1 VARFGQQA
9 AAGGGQHRRTPL
21 SVTAVT
27 PLGVRVVDVRP
38 QPPRPRRRGW
48 TLLVAPPATIAR
60 PLRTLHLGR
69 WSPRAALGLVGGLMM
84 SLMVASLIGGVTVER
99 RISGERMAA
108 ASAAIASAEERVA
121 SLADSLRLLHAALA
135 VATAPPRVETPAAR
149 PATARAKRATSASAP
164 PPVVRRATPL
174 RLADGVVLPITGRIT
189 SNFARRRYH
198 PILGI
203 PRAHLGVDLG
213 APSGTPI
220 ATPAA
225 GHVSF
230 VGRKL
235 GYGLVVEIKHPGGV
249 LTRYAHT
256 RQAYVKAG
264 QQVEAGQTIAAVG
277 ASGLATAP
285 HLHYE
290 VRVNGD
296 AVDPV
301 KYAFARTPAS
311 GRAMAAEAPDSATA
325 PESPAPVE
333 LVTPAPPANDS
344 LPGASD
350 AGLEGV

>member
-1 VARFGQQA
+1 
-9 AAGGGQHRRTPL
+9 L
-21 SVTAVT
+21 
-27 PLGVRVVDVRP
+27 RV
-38 QPPRPRRRGW
+38 
-48 TLLVAPPATIAR
+48 
-60 PLRTLHLGR
+60 
-69 WSPRAALGLVGGLMM
+69 
-84 SLMVASLIGGVTVER
+84 
-99 RISGERMAA
+99 
-108 ASAAIASAEERVA
+108 
-121 SLADSLRLLHAALA
+121 LHAALA
-135 VATAPPRVETPAAR
+135 VATAPTAPTPSPAR
-149 PATARAKRATSASAP
+149 PAAARSTRASA

-198 PILGI
+198 PILGV

-225 GHVSF
+225 GRVSF

-235 GYGLVVEIKHPGGV
+235 GYGLVVEIQHPGGV

-256 RQAYVKAG
+256 RQAYVKTG

-277 ASGLATAP
+277 ATGLATAP

-301 KYAFARTPAS
+301 KYAFPQ
-311 GRAMAAEAPDSATA
+311 PD
-325 PESPAPVE
+325 
-333 LVTPAPPANDS
+333 TPAPEPSAQAAALPSTLDPEPGPVGMAPAERVLSVPPPGDS
-344 LPGASD
+344 QLGAED
-350 AGLEGV
+350 IGLEGA